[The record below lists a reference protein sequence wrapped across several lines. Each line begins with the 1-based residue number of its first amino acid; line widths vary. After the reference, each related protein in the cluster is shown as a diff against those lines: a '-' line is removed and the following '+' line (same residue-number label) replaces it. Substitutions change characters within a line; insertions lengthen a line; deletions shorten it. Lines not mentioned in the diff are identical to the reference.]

1 MGATLCALLIPL
13 LLCAG
18 SRPARAGSW
27 LFHVTANGTPKAEAI
42 SSTTT
47 SDALTWTAP
56 SDATNSISLPKYGVQ
71 LGDYCTPGK
80 TVSVNCAV
88 SLSVTITATWTHGT
102 GQTDANDPAPPSV
115 EIIETA
121 GAQGYGNDGNGNFQA
136 GSVSD
141 GLGDP
146 VIQGVSSTP
155 TTGPPPPH
163 LSQQSGPSFKLTRTF
178 SATGNT
184 TATIPVGSSMFFLW
198 PLAQAY
204 LNSYT
209 ISIHAQPY
217 NFRASGYTA
226 GDGTHRNKAV
236 QDNPNATLALSYV
249 WDSTDGN
256 KSDLTSCTISENV
269 TWDSNPTGVG
279 QLVTNT
285 DGTKYYVLPS
295 PPAGKDAQGHSL
307 AYLDP
312 TVTSK
317 PATDPGITDTFS
329 PDSVYAGPYTNI
341 AWWGDQ
347 KYVFSDSATGETATP
362 LPGPAA
368 GTFRITRTVARIGT
382 SNSYGLTISTRGY
395 QAGPMILP

>member
-1 MGATLCALLIPL
+1 MTGGKVTLP
-13 LLCAG
+13 
-18 SRPARAGSW
+18 
-27 LFHVTANGTPKAEAI
+27 
-42 SSTTT
+42 
-47 SDALTWTAP
+47 
-56 SDATNSISLPKYGVQ
+56 
-71 LGDYCTPGK
+71 
-80 TVSVNCAV
+80 
-88 SLSVTITATWTHGT
+88 
-102 GQTDANDPAPPSV
+102 
-115 EIIETA
+115 
-121 GAQGYGNDGNGNFQA
+121 
-136 GSVSD
+136 
-141 GLGDP
+141 
-146 VIQGVSSTP
+146 
-155 TTGPPPPH
+155 
-163 LSQQSGPSFKLTRTF
+163 TRTLRAEGD
-178 SATGNT
+178 SVAT
-184 TATIPVGSSMFFLW
+184 
-198 PLAQAY
+198 AQMPNGDQCIAQID
-204 LNSYT
+204 SYT
-209 ISIHAQPY
+209 VNVHAQPY